1 MSSAGSLLVAV
12 DLLYESV
19 VMKPEDWDEGAFADW
34 VVTVGETTGPE
45 DREALRQVR
54 RAVRAALK
62 LGEFWLSE
70 SADRYRNESNWRA
83 RVDLALGPRAW
94 RPTLELA
101 RLSLA
106 EDKSREAFALVRER
120 FRLVHNQP
128 WLEGASYEDWIR
140 DQAG

>member
-19 VMKPEDWDEGAFADW
+19 VMEPERWDESAFADW
-34 VVTVGETTGPE
+34 VTGTGEMTGP
-45 DREALRQVR
+45 DDGEALRHVR

-62 LGEFWLSE
+62 LREFWLGE
-70 SADRYRNESNWRA
+70 GADRYRDESSWRT
-83 RVDLALGPRAW
+83 RVDLALGQRAW

-106 EDKSREAFALVRER
+106 EDQSRESFAVVRER

-128 WLEGASYEDWIR
+128 WLEGVSYEEWVQ

>member
-1 MSSAGSLLVAV
+1 MSSPGSLLVAV

-19 VMKPEDWDEGAFADW
+19 VMEPDDWNEPRFADW
-34 VVTVGETTGPE
+34 VMTIGETTGPD
-45 DREALRQVR
+45 DREALRHVR

-62 LGEFWLSE
+62 LWEFWLGDE
-70 SADRYRNESNWRA
+70 ADRYRNESNWRV

-101 RLSLA
+101 RLSLT
-106 EDKSREAFALVRER
+106 EERSRESFALVRER

-128 WLEGASYEDWIR
+128 WLEGVSYEEWIH
-140 DQAG
+140 DQGG

>member
-1 MSSAGSLLVAV
+1 MSSAGSLLLAV

-19 VMKPEDWDEGAFADW
+19 VMEPERWDEAAFADW
-34 VVTVGETTGPE
+34 VTSIGETVGPE
-45 DREALRQVR
+45 DREALLPIR

-62 LGEFWLSE
+62 LADFWAGDAAE
-70 SADRYRNESNWRA
+70 RYRNESSWRA
-83 RVDLALGPRAW
+83 RVDIALGPRAW

-106 EDKSREAFALVRER
+106 EDGSRESFALVRER

-128 WLEGASYEDWIR
+128 WLDGIDYEDWVR
-140 DQAG
+140 DHAG